1 MKKVTIYEVA
11 KESQVSLATVS
22 RVINGSSAVKGDT
35 KKRVE
40 EAINKLGYR
49 PNAIAQ
55 GLALSRTTTVG
66 LIIPANSI
74 SFSGRLINGLCDV
87 AKIYDY
93 SVYLHTITEGVTDIK
108 EIIDEVIKSR
118 VDGVIIYAD
127 KDLDDSLKL
136 LEQYNI
142 PMVVMGN
149 KISADNICSVYIDY
163 ENAVAELCDEYLNK
177 GIDDIAILEDHRNAN
192 ISKALHDGADKAF
205 KKHGKEYT
213 GFVHVSQDNRST
225 YKFLRSYFKTHK
237 HKLFITDRDSQAL
250 AALNA
255 AGEQNIRIP
264 EDMELVCMNESK
276 YTSSIRPE
284 ISTFISPTYD
294 LGAVSMRLMT
304 KMLKDEEVEEKEKCL
319 EICYQPRQTT
329 KESE

>member
-11 KESQVSLATVS
+11 RESNVSLATVS
-22 RVINGSSAVKGDT
+22 RVINGSNAVKEDT

-40 EAINKLGYR
+40 DAINKLGYR

-66 LIIPANSI
+66 LIIPATSI
-74 SFSGRLINGLCDV
+74 SFSGRVINGLCDV

-108 EIIDEVIKSR
+108 EIIDEVIKAR

-127 KDLDDSLKL
+127 KDLDDSIKL
-136 LEQYNI
+136 LEEYNI

-149 KISADNICSVYIDY
+149 KVSSDAICSVYVDY
-163 ENAVAELCDEYLNK
+163 QKAAYDLCESYLNK
-177 GIDDIAILEDHRNAN
+177 GIEDIAILQDHRNDV
-192 ISKALHDGADKAF
+192 ISEELRKGAYAAF
-205 KKHGKEYT
+205 KKHNLDYNGYIE
-213 GFVHVSQDNRST
+213 VSKDNRST
-225 YKFLRSYFKTHK
+225 FKYLKSYFKTHK
-237 HKLFITDRDSQAL
+237 HQVFVANRDSQAL

-255 AGEQNIRIP
+255 AQDHGIKIP
-264 EDMELVCMNESK
+264 DDMELICMNESK
-276 YTSSIRPE
+276 YTSSVRPE
-284 ISTFISPTYD
+284 ISSFNVPNYD

-304 KMLKDEEVEEKEKCL
+304 KMLKEEEVEEKEKCL
-319 EICYQPRQTT
+319 EIIYSQKSTT
-329 KESE
+329 KE

>member
-11 KESQVSLATVS
+11 KEADVSLATVS
-22 RVINGSSAVKGDT
+22 RVINGSSAVKEDT

-40 EAINKLGYR
+40 DAINKLGYR

-66 LIIPANSI
+66 LIIPAPLI
-74 SFSGRLINGLCDV
+74 TFSGRVINGLCDV

-108 EIIDEVIKSR
+108 EIIDEVIKAR

-127 KDLDDSLKL
+127 KVLDESLSL
-136 LEQYNI
+136 LEEYSI
-142 PMVVMGN
+142 PIVVMGN
-149 KISADNICSVYIDY
+149 KISSDNICSVYMDY
-163 ENAVAELCDEYLNK
+163 ERAICDLCNDRLDK
-177 GIDDIAILEDHRNAN
+177 GISDIAILEDHRNEVVSEQMLRGAKEAYRQHN
-192 ISKALHDGADKAF
+192 MEYEGFIKVSK
-205 KKHGKEYT
+205 
-213 GFVHVSQDNRST
+213 DNRST
-225 YKFLRSYFKTHK
+225 FKFLKSYFKTHK
-237 HKLFITDRDSQAL
+237 HEVFVANRDSQAL

-255 AGEQNIRIP
+255 ATEHGTHIP

-276 YTSSIRPE
+276 YTSSVRPE
-284 ISTFISPTYD
+284 ISSFVVPYYD

-304 KMLKDEEVEEKEKCL
+304 KMLKEEEVEEKEKCL
-319 EICYQPRQTT
+319 DILYSPKDTT
-329 KESE
+329 RN

>member
-11 KESQVSLATVS
+11 KESGVSLATVS
-22 RVINGSSAVKGDT
+22 RVINGSAAVKGDT
-35 KKRVE
+35 KKKVE

-66 LIIPANSI
+66 LIIPAMSI

-127 KDLDDSLKL
+127 KDLDESVKL
-136 LEQYNI
+136 LEEYNI

-149 KISADNICSVYIDY
+149 KVSSDSICSVYIDY
-163 ENAVAELCDEYLNK
+163 ENAVKELCDTYLNK
-177 GIDDIAILEDHRNAN
+177 GIKDIGILQDHRNDN
-192 ISKALHDGADKAF
+192 ISNSLLQGANKAF
-205 KKHGKEYT
+205 EEHKLEYN
-213 GFVHVSQDNRST
+213 GFVRVSKDNRST

-237 HKLFITDRDSQAL
+237 HQLFITDRDSQAL
-250 AALNA
+250 AAYNA
-255 AGEQNIRIP
+255 ATENGIKIP
-264 EDMELVCMNESK
+264 EDMDLICMNESK

-284 ISTFISPTYD
+284 ISAFISPTYD

-304 KMLKDEEVEEKEKCL
+304 KMLKDEEVEEKEKSL
-319 EICYQPRQTT
+319 EILYQARQTT
-329 KESE
+329 KE

>member
-11 KESQVSLATVS
+11 KESNVSLATVS
-22 RVINGSSAVKGDT
+22 RVINGSTVVKEDT
-35 KKRVE
+35 RRRVE

-66 LIIPANSI
+66 LIIPSTSV
-74 SFSGRLINGLCDV
+74 SFSGRVINGLCDV

-108 EIIDEVIKSR
+108 EIIDDVIKAR

-136 LEQYNI
+136 LEEYNI
-142 PMVVMGN
+142 PMVVMCSQ
-149 KISADNICSVYIDY
+149 ISADNICSVYVDY
-163 ENAVAELCDEYLNK
+163 KKAVFELCDSYLQK
-177 GIDDIAILEDHRNAN
+177 GIEDIAILQDHRNDVV
-192 ISKALHDGADKAF
+192 SRLMKSGAEEAF
-205 KKHGKEYT
+205 EKHGKQYHGYIE
-213 GFVHVSQDNRST
+213 VSKDNRST
-225 YKFLRSYFKTHK
+225 YKFLKSYFKTHK
-237 HKLFITDRDSQAL
+237 HQVFVANRDSQAM

-255 AGEQNIRIP
+255 SQGCGIAVP

-276 YTSSIRPE
+276 YTSSVRPE
-284 ISTFISPTYD
+284 ISSFAVPAYD
-294 LGAVSMRLMT
+294 LGAISMRLMT
-304 KMLKDEEVEEKEKCL
+304 KMLKDEQVEEKEKHL
-319 EICYQPRQTT
+319 NALFSPKQTT
-329 KESE
+329 KE